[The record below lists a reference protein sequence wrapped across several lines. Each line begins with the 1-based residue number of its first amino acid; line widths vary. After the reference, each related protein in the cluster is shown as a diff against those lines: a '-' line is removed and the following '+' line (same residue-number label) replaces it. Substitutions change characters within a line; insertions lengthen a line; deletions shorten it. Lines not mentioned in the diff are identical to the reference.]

1 MFVIYQND
9 PHILWLGFKYFIY
22 FSKCTTAQN
31 FGKSKGKLVQGK
43 GAEKKY
49 LSEFTEILY
58 EFIKHIY
65 CNE

>member
-1 MFVIYQND
+1 MFGIYQND

-43 GAEKKY
+43 GAEKIIYLNLQKY
-49 LSEFTEILY
+49 YMNL
-58 EFIKHIY
+58 
-65 CNE
+65 